1 MRLSARDHAIAHLKH
16 HQAEL
21 QALGVEH
28 ATLFGSVARGDDRP
42 DSDIDVMVDV
52 DPAKVRSILAMGR
65 IQVRLERIMGRRV
78 DVARRGSLR
87 PGVAAEAARDAV
99 HAF

>member
-1 MRLSARDHAIAHLKH
+1 MTVRDRAISAIRE

-21 QALGVEH
+21 ESIGVVH
-28 ATLFGSVARGDDRP
+28 AALFGSVARGEDRP

-52 DPAKVRSILAMGR
+52 DPATVRSIIAMGR
-65 IQVRLERIMGRRV
+65 IQARLERIMGCTV
-78 DVARRGSLR
+78 DVARRGALR
-87 PGVAAEAARDAV
+87 SCVAVEAERDAV